1 MVRVIWKIS
10 ISPGFLKG
18 LGSESTF
25 EVVRHFIN
33 WVGENKTILFDPRT
47 SLDDQD
53 INFNGIKWV
62 KFNYLMELQ
71 GKL

>member
-1 MVRVIWKIS
+1 MVRVIEKNFYTGS
-10 ISPGFLKG
+10 LKG

-33 WVGENKTILFDPRT
+33 WVGEKKIVLFDPRI

-53 INFNGIKWV
+53 INFNR
-62 KFNYLMELQ
+62 
-71 GKL
+71 